1 MRGEGGET
9 RGNANDDLR
18 AHPDFLNLVIWLDE
32 SAGEWG
38 PAGGGESKDK
48 WLAPGGGRRVRGPAR
63 GGVSLHDLVFTRFR
77 VLGAGLGRTVPCT
90 ETVDASNAALRWN
103 LAQRVVDLMKEK
115 KREWGSR
122 GPKQP

>member
-63 GGVSLHDLVFTRFR
+63 GGVAARFGVHQ
-77 VLGAGLGRTVPCT
+77 VLGAWRGARACSPLHRDCGR
-90 ETVDASNAALRWN
+90 
-103 LAQRVVDLMKEK
+103 
-115 KREWGSR
+115 
-122 GPKQP
+122 